1 MEKFMGGAKKETM
14 DLKIDNGLAVNAE
27 SMAAGQDEAPPSS
40 EEMRRETVLINSV
53 TLLLAEKRT
62 SLSVMRTGLAILAL
76 PTSVV
81 SVLIVIS
88 KYYEPGDVIYLLGP
102 LLALCVFLS
111 ILGCYMIAKSMKRI
125 NHLSHM
131 VTKLKQRNAHL
142 KGLSMIMEGLIG
154 PDNDF

>member
-1 MEKFMGGAKKETM
+1 MIFEF
-14 DLKIDNGLAVNAE
+14 DNGRAAE
-27 SMAAGQDEAPPSS
+27 DETIAHNQEEAPPSS
-40 EEMRRETVLINSV
+40 EDMRRETVLINSV

-88 KYYEPGDVIYLLGP
+88 KYYEPADVIYLLGP

-111 ILGCYMIAKSMKRI
+111 ILGCYLIAKSIRRI
-125 NHLSHM
+125 NHLSQM

>member
-1 MEKFMGGAKKETM
+1 MLVFDADEDRAAEGTPSGEIRGDDSLPASEDMRQET
-14 DLKIDNGLAVNAE
+14 I
-27 SMAAGQDEAPPSS
+27 
-40 EEMRRETVLINSV
+40 LINGV

-88 KYYEPGDVIYLLGP
+88 RYYDPMKVIYLLGP
-102 LLALCVFLS
+102 LLALCVFLA
-111 ILGCYMIAKSMKRI
+111 ILGSYMIAKSFKRI

-131 VTKLKQRNAHL
+131 VTKLKRRNAHL
-142 KGLSMIMEGLIG
+142 KSLSSIMEGLIG